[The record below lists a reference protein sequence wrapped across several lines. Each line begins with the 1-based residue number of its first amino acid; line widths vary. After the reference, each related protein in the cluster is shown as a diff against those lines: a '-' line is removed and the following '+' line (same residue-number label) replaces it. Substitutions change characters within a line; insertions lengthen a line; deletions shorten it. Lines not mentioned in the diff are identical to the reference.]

1 MRGSVDSR
9 IRRRADG
16 WNRIRCGDA
25 RRLLAD
31 IDDGSVDLSLFS
43 PPYHIGRGYER
54 GQTVGEWRTLLAG
67 VLEAHGRILRPGGFA
82 VVNIGEARTFPDP
95 SIQPHR
101 AVAVSRRKGVSTGDV
116 ARVAAEHPDWS
127 AARIGRKLGCSDQTV
142 RRRLRGSHA
151 RGASPQINATR
162 VLPSDEVVVAPAA
175 EAGLYLHDHRVWV
188 KDPAWK
194 NNPWHASSY
203 RAVDEWEHMYLFC
216 RPGPIRFDRSR
227 LTPREWAD
235 WGSRSVWPIRSVAR
249 QEPGESRFP
258 PEIPM
263 RWIRLLTDPGDRVVD
278 PFAGSG
284 TTAVAAALLD
294 RRWLGFD
301 ASPVAVRR
309 ARRRVRAEGAGEP
322 ELFT

>member
-1 MRGSVDSR
+1 MGASVDR
-9 IRRRADG
+9 RTRRRGDG
-16 WNRIRCGDA
+16 WNRIRRGDA

-31 IDDGSVDLSLFS
+31 VDDESVDLALFS
-43 PPYHIGRGYER
+43 PPYHVGRGYER
-54 GQTVGEWRTLLAG
+54 GQSVGEWRKLLAE
-67 VLEAHGRILRPGGFA
+67 VLEALGRTLRRGGFA

-101 AVAVSRRKGVSTGDV
+101 AVLVSRRKGVSSGDV
-116 ARVAAEHPDWS
+116 ARVSAEHPEWGP
-127 AARIGRKLGCSDQTV
+127 ARIARELGCSDQTV
-142 RRRLRGSHA
+142 RRRQRGSHA
-151 RGASPQINATR
+151 RGAAPQANATR
-162 VLPSDEVVVAPAA
+162 ILPSDDIVVRPAA
-175 EAGLYLHDHRVWV
+175 DAGLYLHDHRVWV

-194 NNPWHASSY
+194 NNPWHATSY

-216 RPGPIRFDRSR
+216 RPGSMRFDRSR

-235 WGSRSVWPIRSVAR
+235 WGSRSVWTVPSVGR
-249 QEPGESRFP
+249 QEPGEARFP
-258 PEIPM
+258 LEIPM
-263 RWIRLLTDPGDRVVD
+263 RWIRLLTDPGDHVVD

-309 ARRRVRAEGAGEP
+309 ARRRVRTEGAGEP